1 MDALALLRSK
11 INTFPGYVTQ
21 DDRRLADELVR
32 SYLGEALALART
44 RLGELPDALESRFGD
59 IILRAGFRN
68 QIAFK
73 AFEYATLDGARVAR
87 VAANDARLLELA
99 EQAAAVS
106 ATDLPAYLDTVV
118 EAFDARDREMQSNEA
133 AA

>member
-1 MDALALLRSK
+1 M
-11 INTFPGYVTQ
+11 TQ